1 VLVAWVFFR
10 ASNSKDALYMISKLP
25 GVLAELKMMFV
36 SGTFSSGLALEKHK
50 MTMCCMAILSMEM
63 VHYLQRRHS
72 ISQLIDSKPIVVRWA
87 LYYAVVMIIMYF
99 GVFASREFIYF
110 QF

>member
-1 VLVAWVFFR
+1 
-10 ASNSKDALYMISKLP
+10 
-25 GVLAELKMMFV
+25 
-36 SGTFSSGLALEKHK
+36 
-50 MTMCCMAILSMEM
+50 MAILSMEM